1 MSFLICR
8 DRETTG
14 TMKLLPLFGVLNYI
28 EKLLLI
34 SGFRFLSSGMLQ
46 MRKYQRIKEITEK
59 IKKGI
64 DCKNGVC

>member
-1 MSFLICR
+1 MICR

-46 MRKYQRIKEITEK
+46 MRKYQRIKEITKK

-64 DCKNGVC
+64 DCKNGVW